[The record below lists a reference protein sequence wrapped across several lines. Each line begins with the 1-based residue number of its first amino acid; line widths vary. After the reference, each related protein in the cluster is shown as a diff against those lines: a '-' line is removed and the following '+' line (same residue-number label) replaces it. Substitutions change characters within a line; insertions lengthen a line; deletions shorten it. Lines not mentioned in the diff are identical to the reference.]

1 MSEPYDS
8 KRRTT
13 EHLSPLA
20 EKLGIVC
27 ETAESDRARYR
38 MSYRE
43 DNTTIGDVVHGG
55 AILSLADCA
64 ATGAVWSS
72 VA

>member
-1 MSEPYDS
+1 MSEPYYN
-8 KRRTT
+8 KRRIT
-13 EHLSPLA
+13 EHLSLLA

-27 ETAESDRARYR
+27 VTAESDRARYR
-38 MSYRE
+38 MYYRE
-43 DNTTIGDVVHGG
+43 DNATIGDVVHGG